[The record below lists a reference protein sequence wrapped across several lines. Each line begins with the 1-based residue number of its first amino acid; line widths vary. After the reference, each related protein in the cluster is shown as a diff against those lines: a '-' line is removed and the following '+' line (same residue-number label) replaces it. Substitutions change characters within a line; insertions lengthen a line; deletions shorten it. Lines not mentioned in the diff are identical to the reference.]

1 MSEEL
6 KSVMADDIEIAKTAN
21 AKFGEDGKLKG
32 GGGVNVRNVS
42 MDAVMNAVNTEGPE
56 VMSAAGKGY
65 WDDMA
70 RKYPWLQ
77 RGGGSTRKVYKRGD
91 KLISRSRFGK
101 GIVVGVY

>member
-6 KSVMADDIEIAKTAN
+6 KSVMAEDIEIAKTAN
-21 AKFGEDGKLKG
+21 AKYGEGGRLKG
-32 GGGVNVRNVS
+32 GEGFNVRNVS

-77 RGGGSTRKVYKRGD
+77 RAGGSSRKVCRRDG